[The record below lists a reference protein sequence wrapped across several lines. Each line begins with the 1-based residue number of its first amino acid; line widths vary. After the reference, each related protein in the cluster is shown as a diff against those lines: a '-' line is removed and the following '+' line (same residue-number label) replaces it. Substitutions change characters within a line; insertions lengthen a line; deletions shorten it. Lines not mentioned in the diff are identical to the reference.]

1 MWLAD
6 QEQSFESYPKEIEFL
21 IILQWLNNE
30 LEMAVGLRQASI

>member
-21 IILQWLNNE
+21 IILE
-30 LEMAVGLRQASI
+30 